1 MFYGNKTRWRFSLCL
16 SSHNQGFRYTSLNH
30 CVPLATVPSEI
41 PSALLDSEKEA
52 VFPPRIELGV
62 NFSRLFVGEEK
73 RGWHEMLLHVWPLS
87 FGLQYANR
95 GSSKGVALYR
105 E

>member
-62 NFSRLFVGEEK
+62 NFSRLFVGERKK
-73 RGWHEMLLHVWPLS
+73 RM
-87 FGLQYANR
+87 AR
-95 GSSKGVALYR
+95 DAVACVASLVRFTIR
-105 E
+105 EQRVK